1 MSVQLTRKQFID
13 AIALRMV
20 EKTGETY
27 QEIKPVACEILEEVL
42 SYECI
47 KYGDPN
53 YDWSQS
59 GAFDIADEEM
69 SYWSVG

>member
-1 MSVQLTRKQFID
+1 MSAQLTRKQFEH

-27 QEIKPVACEILEEVL
+27 QSIKYTACDTLENMLEF
-42 SYECI
+42 ECI

-69 SYWSVG
+69 SYWSIG